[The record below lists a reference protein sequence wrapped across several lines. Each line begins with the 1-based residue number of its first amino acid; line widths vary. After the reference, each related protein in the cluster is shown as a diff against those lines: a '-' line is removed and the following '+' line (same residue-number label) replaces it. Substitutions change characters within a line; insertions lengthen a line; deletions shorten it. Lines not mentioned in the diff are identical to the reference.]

1 MKYERWEE
9 MSPEKKFQ
17 AARWEASAETNNA
30 TTKQDL
36 VNIVKYLVTL
46 IEEDECP
53 SCHDS
58 NINQSAPIRVMSD
71 ELNDFIHASKSL
83 NISDR
88 LKVIIDLLEKAKGLM
103 ELELQLDSFYASM
116 DYRSMSAYE
125 STKYETGAKATEGTI
140 RNLRR
145 L

>member
-1 MKYERWEE
+1 MKYENWDE

-30 TTKQDL
+30 TTKEDFK
-36 VNIVKYLVTL
+36 NIVRYLVML
-46 IEEDECP
+46 VEEDECP
-53 SCHDS
+53 SCQGS
-58 NINQSAPIRVMSD
+58 NSQLSAPLRVVSE
-71 ELNDFIHASKSL
+71 ELNDFIYDSKSL
-83 NISDR
+83 NMSDR

-125 STKYETGAKATEGTI
+125 SIKYETGAKATEGTI
-140 RNLRR
+140 RNLGR

>member
-1 MKYERWEE
+1 

-17 AARWEASAETNNA
+17 AARWEANAETNNA

-46 IEEDECP
+46 IEDDECP

-58 NINQSAPIRVMSD
+58 NINQSAPLRVLSD

-116 DYRSMSAYE
+116 DYRFMSAYE
-125 STKYETGAKATEGTI
+125 SIKYETGAKATEGTI